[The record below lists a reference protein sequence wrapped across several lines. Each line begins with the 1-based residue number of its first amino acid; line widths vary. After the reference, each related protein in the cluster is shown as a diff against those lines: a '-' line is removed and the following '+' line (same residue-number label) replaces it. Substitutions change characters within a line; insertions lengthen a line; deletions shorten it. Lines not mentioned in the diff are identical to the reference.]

1 MKSIAWIL
9 REVKIKVDF
18 LSLNSF
24 FLYEYYHSKL
34 CLLFSYRIPDS
45 FINEGVIL
53 GELNEDT
60 CILVQLQLA
69 RLQTAEIWRMAI
81 FVAEGLDNE
90 IVLQVLQQPF
100 EALSLRALDFGDAI
114 PIAYLLK
121 KIVCLYLAFL
131 SKIQDSSLTTMKLHL
146 Q

>member
-18 LSLNSF
+18 LSLNS

-69 RLQTAEIWRMAI
+69 RLQTAEI
-81 FVAEGLDNE
+81 
-90 IVLQVLQQPF
+90 
-100 EALSLRALDFGDAI
+100 
-114 PIAYLLK
+114 
-121 KIVCLYLAFL
+121 
-131 SKIQDSSLTTMKLHL
+131 
-146 Q
+146 

>member
-1 MKSIAWIL
+1 
-9 REVKIKVDF
+9 
-18 LSLNSF
+18 
-24 FLYEYYHSKL
+24 
-34 CLLFSYRIPDS
+34 
-45 FINEGVIL
+45 
-53 GELNEDT
+53 
-60 CILVQLQLA
+60 
-69 RLQTAEIWRMAI
+69 MAI

-114 PIAYLLK
+114 PIAHLLK